1 MAAYEQRVP
10 DRHHHHIEDTLFIDR
25 RSAKRRFRASILE
38 AWEHRCA
45 YCGQEATT
53 LDHVRPRS
61 KGGQTD
67 RANLISCCARCNSR
81 KGSDD
86 WQEWYRA
93 QSFWYPERE
102 GSIWIWLH
110 QNVHATG

>member
-1 MAAYEQRVP
+1 VDHCIDGTVLVSR
-10 DRHHHHIEDTLFIDR
+10 RH
-25 RSAKRRFRASILE
+25 AKRQFRQSILE

-45 YCGQEATT
+45 YCGKPATT

-67 RANLISCCARCNSR
+67 RANLISCCASCNSR

-86 WQEWYRA
+86 WVVWYRL
-93 QSFWYPERE
+93 QPFWTAEAE
-102 GSIWIWLH
+102 GTIWLWLH
-110 QNVHATG
+110 QDQC

>member
-1 MAAYEQRVP
+1 VDHCIDGCYLVP
-10 DRHHHHIEDTLFIDR
+10 RRH
-25 RSAKRRFRASILE
+25 AKRQFRQSILE

-45 YCGQEATT
+45 YCGKPATT

-67 RANLISCCARCNSR
+67 RANLISCCASCNSR

-86 WQEWYRA
+86 WVAWYRL
-93 QSFWYPERE
+93 QPFWTAEAE
-102 GSIWIWLH
+102 GTIWLWLH
-110 QNVHATG
+110 QDQC